1 MLLELSSDKFL
12 TFGEKRKKIVFKK
25 GLNIVTGDDNKSN
38 SIGKSTFLMI
48 IDFCFGG
55 KDYIDK
61 GKDIV
66 ANIGHHVINFAFNFE
81 GEIYYFSRNTSTP
94 NIVNVC
100 DKSYRILEGRDLD
113 IKSFTSLLKSMYKLE
128 INLSFRDIISKYFR
142 VYGRDVTK
150 ESKPLAV
157 GNEAEDKSVKRLLK
171 LYNYDFSQMERKVD
185 TEVEKKNIFRKSINS
200 GIQEKIGKREY
211 DKNNKLIEQ
220 KQNEILELSENF
232 IGSHEAE
239 QIANLKLE
247 LSQLKRQKNKIEME
261 KTITIENRNQ
271 LYFDEEEAIKFF
283 PNIDVKKIS
292 QIENFHKNI
301 TDILKSE
308 IDEEIKQKQ
317 SVLNDIN
324 NQIKKIE
331 DRLSQFSSFK
341 DISRKQLIFVQEAQQ
356 LVDELESKNK
366 IYVQEVELKESS
378 VRAIDDLND
387 MLEKPIEEISNRINQ
402 SLKNYNSIIFHSKDR
417 ISPKINFK
425 LNKMKKWMYDFKTEN
440 DTGTGAAFKSMILL
454 DLTILKETVLP
465 AVAHDSFLFTDIEN
479 STVCEIVKIYN
490 QFSKQIFV
498 ALTDK
503 VSYGDPE
510 AVSIIKEKEVLYLS
524 ANGNELFGKSWK
536 TERKK

>member
-12 TFGEKRKKIVFKK
+12 TFGEKRKKIIFKK

-66 ANIGHHVINFAFNFE
+66 ANIGHHVINFAFDFE
-81 GEIYYFSRNTSTP
+81 GKIYYFSRNTSTP

-100 DKSYRILEGRDLD
+100 DNNYRILEGRDLD
-113 IKSFTSLLKSMYKLE
+113 VKSFTSLLKSMYKLE
-128 INLSFRDIISKYFR
+128 INLSFRDIVSKYFR

-150 ESKPLAV
+150 ESKPLSV

-171 LYNYDFSQMERKVD
+171 LYNYDFSQMEKKVD

-220 KQNEILELSENF
+220 KQNEVLELSENF
-232 IGSHEAE
+232 IGTLEAE

-324 NQIKKIE
+324 NQIKNIE

-366 IYVQEVELKESS
+366 IYVQEVGLKESS
-378 VRAIDDLND
+378 AKAIDDLNGT
-387 MLEKPIEEISNRINQ
+387 LEKPIEEISNRINQ
-402 SLKNYNSIIFHSKDR
+402 SLKSYNSIIFHSKDR

-524 ANGNELFGKSWK
+524 ANGNELFGESWK